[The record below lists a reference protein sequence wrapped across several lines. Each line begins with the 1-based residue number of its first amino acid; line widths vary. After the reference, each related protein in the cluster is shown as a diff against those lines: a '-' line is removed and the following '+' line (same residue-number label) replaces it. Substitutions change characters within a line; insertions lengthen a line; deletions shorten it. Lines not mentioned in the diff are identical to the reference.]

1 LALPMRIDNVEVL
14 ADVTDLQAP
23 VSAVA
28 RQVGPDC
35 FDCLVVDAAGTVAVR
50 LDAYRTVP
58 LPTPIA
64 DSIAADL
71 RAAFAE

>member
-1 LALPMRIDNVEVL
+1 L
-14 ADVTDLQAP
+14 
-23 VSAVA
+23 SAVT

-35 FDCLVVDAAGTVAVR
+35 FDCLVVDAVGTVAVR
-50 LDAYRTVP
+50 LDGYRTVP

-71 RAAFAE
+71 RASFAE